1 MNFRPLGDRVLI
13 QPELPSQVTESGL
26 HLAEHRKPEQTGT
39 VIAVGPCVHPR
50 KVEAEDVA
58 SALETYCEATACD
71 GNCPACVAAFLLCDL
86 VRPEPS
92 VKVGDYV
99 VFSWQAGQELWV
111 EDGEQRYLVM
121 READIL
127 CVVEGLHE

>member
-13 QPELPSQVTESGL
+13 QPELPSTVTESGL

-39 VIAVGPCVHPR
+39 VIAVGPCAHPR
-50 KVEAEDVA
+50 KDEAEFYADWLLREPRA
-58 SALETYCEATACD
+58 NPQGSTDDAAGLLRAL
-71 GNCPACVAAFLLCDL
+71 VSI
-86 VRPEPS
+86 EPS

-99 VFSWQAGQELWV
+99 VFSWAAGQELWV

-121 READIL
+121 RESDIL

>member
-13 QPELPSQVTESGL
+13 QPELPSTVTESGL

-39 VIAVGPCVHPR
+39 VIAVGPCPHPR
-50 KVEAEDVA
+50 KADVEEWAARLDTFADAE
-58 SALETYCEATACD
+58 
-71 GNCPACVAAFLLCDL
+71 NLLGDL
-86 VRPEPS
+86 PDLLRSLVSVEPS

-99 VFSWQAGQELWV
+99 VFSWAAGQELWV

-121 READIL
+121 RESDIL